1 VVFFWPIKSVTTW
14 EEIMKTQLS
23 AGGFVETRCTRCRDI
38 KNHTIV
44 AMVGEKIA
52 RVECNTCHGTHNY
65 HPLKADKGT
74 ASARDP
80 QKKAATT
87 RTARPDPAAAAAAEW
102 EALQSGMD
110 ASQSIPY
117 DMNGK
122 HRLGTLLLHPV
133 FGLGIVR
140 LVMPPNKI
148 EVLFQGGK
156 KLLRCG

>member
-1 VVFFWPIKSVTTW
+1 
-14 EEIMKTQLS
+14 MKALS

-65 HPLKADKGT
+65 HPLKT
-74 ASARDP
+74 AREPAAARDP
-80 QKKAATT
+80 LKKAATP
-87 RTARPDPAAAAAAEW
+87 RTAKADPAAAAAAEW

-110 ASQSIPY
+110 AAQAIPY

-122 HRLGTLLLHPV
+122 YRVDNLLLHPV

-140 LVMPPNKI
+140 LVLPPNKI

>member
-1 VVFFWPIKSVTTW
+1 
-14 EEIMKTQLS
+14 MRAQLS

-65 HPLKADKGT
+65 HPLKA
-74 ASARDP
+74 AREPAAARDP
-80 QKKAATT
+80 QKKGASP
-87 RTARPDPAAAAAAEW
+87 RTAKADPAAAAAAEW
-102 EALQSGMD
+102 AALRSGMD
-110 ASQSIPY
+110 AAQAIPY
-117 DMNGK
+117 DMNAK
-122 HRLGTLLLHPV
+122 YRVDNLLLHPS

-140 LVMPPNKI
+140 LVLPPNKI